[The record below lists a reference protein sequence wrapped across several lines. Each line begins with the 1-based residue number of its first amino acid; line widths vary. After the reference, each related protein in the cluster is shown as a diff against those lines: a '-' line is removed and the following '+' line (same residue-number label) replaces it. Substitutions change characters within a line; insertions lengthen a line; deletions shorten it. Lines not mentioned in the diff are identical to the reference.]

1 MTLVVKSWH
10 SDVAPRD
17 DGAYVE
23 IIARESGFF
32 SWVMTL
38 MRIDPRY
45 SLQIQYDKIIYES
58 RSIWGYKRVML
69 PIASVSSLHFGYAK
83 PWKLA
88 AMILV
93 LFGTASYFAMEL
105 EQFGWAAFLGLAGI
119 IGSVTAFLL
128 NKVLSI
134 GVKEVTGDDYDLE
147 LKRSF
152 IEGQEVNETSLGRIS
167 EIFVAILD
175 AHKARRSAS

>member
-1 MTLVVKSWH
+1 MSLVVKSWH
-10 SDVAPRD
+10 SNVAPRE

-38 MRIDPRY
+38 LRIDPRY
-45 SLQIQYDKIIYES
+45 SLQIQYDKVIYES
-58 RSIWGYKRVML
+58 RSVWGYKRVLL
-69 PIASVSSLHFGYAK
+69 PIASISSLNFGYSK

-88 AMILV
+88 ALILV
-93 LFGTASYFAMEL
+93 LFGAAGYVAMEFD
-105 EQFGWAAFLGLAGI
+105 EAGWALFLSLAGI
-119 IGSVTAFLL
+119 IGAVAAFLL

-134 GVKEVTGDDYDLE
+134 GVTEVTGDEYALN

-152 IEGQEVNETSLGRIS
+152 IEGQEVNEEALGRIT

-175 AHKARRSAS
+175 AHKARLSAS

>member
-17 DGAYVE
+17 DGTYVE
-23 IIARESGFF
+23 IIARESGLF

-38 MRIDPRY
+38 FRIDPRH

-58 RSIWGYKRVML
+58 RSIWGYRRVML
-69 PIASVSSLHFGYAK
+69 PIASVSSLHFGYSK

-88 AMILV
+88 AMILA
-93 LFGTASYFAMEL
+93 LFGTAGYVAMEL
-105 EQFGWAAFLGLAGI
+105 EEPGWAAFLGLAGI
-119 IGSVTAFLL
+119 IGAVTAFLL

-134 GVKEVTGDDYDLE
+134 GVKEATGDDYDLY

-152 IEGQEVNETSLGRIS
+152 IEGQEVNEESLGRIT
-167 EIFVAILD
+167 EIFVAVLD
-175 AHKARRSAS
+175 AHKARPSAS